1 VTVETWRYLLT
12 VEGRE
17 IDLSDGE
24 ATLGR
29 SRTATVRLEHE
40 SVSRSHALLTLHRG
54 EVTIRDLNSS
64 NGTWLSGKR
73 LASETR
79 LSHGG
84 RVQLGA
90 AVVELKIIPP
100 NVPSERTALMD
111 ASELPG
117 GPAAPVPAAVAAP
130 PVPAV
135 PAPATHEDRA
145 LVPDDA
151 ELGTLSGLG
160 EKPMTASG
168 LFGEIDRQ
176 ALAAQAEPSLFVDE
190 VSPAPPAAPVAPPAA
205 PPPPLPPP
213 PPAEAVTL
221 PPPAPLGPSV
231 ADVPLPLGG
240 APPPPAVRVSDLAGK
255 IDRRAPG
262 ASRTAAAPPAG
273 LGGRLLS
280 VLVDSAIVSILNVI
294 LTAPVFLILY
304 FRPALSGPRPG
315 ADPVL
320 SGIALLSA
328 VLLAAAD
335 LLYFAGLWALRGRTP
350 GQALLKLAVIRRG
363 VPPGEGIGWSA
374 GILRFVF
381 FVLGAV
387 PLYAGWWIALFS
399 DDRLA
404 WHDRMAGTR
413 VVRTS

>member
-1 VTVETWRYLLT
+1 MTVETWRYILT

-73 LASETR
+73 LSNETR
-79 LSHGG
+79 IAHGR

-90 AVVELKIIPP
+90 AVLELKIIPP

-111 ASELPG
+111 ASDLPG
-117 GPAAPVPAAVAAP
+117 GAAASAPEPAAPPIAP
-130 PVPAV
+130 PPI
-135 PAPATHEDRA
+135 TYENQA
-145 LVPDDA
+145 LIPDQA
-151 ELGTLSGLG
+151 EPETRSGLP

-168 LFGEIDRQ
+168 LFGSVDRQ
-176 ALAAQAEPSLFVDE
+176 ALAAQAEPSLVISE
-190 VSPAPPAAPVAPPAA
+190 VSA
-205 PPPPLPPP
+205 PPPAPPP

-221 PPPAPLGPSV
+221 PPPSPLGPSV
-231 ADVPLPLGG
+231 GDVPLPLGG
-240 APPPPAVRVSDLAGK
+240 EPPPPAGRVSDHAGM

-262 ASRTAAAPPAG
+262 ASRTNAAPLAG
-273 LGGRLLS
+273 LGERFLS
-280 VLVDSAIVSILNVI
+280 VLVDSAIVSVLNVV
-294 LTAPVFLILY
+294 LMSPVFLILY
-304 FRPALSGPRPG
+304 FRPELSAPRPG
-315 ADPVL
+315 LDPVL
-320 SGIALLSA
+320 TGIALLSA

-350 GQALLKLAVIRRG
+350 GQSLLKMAVVRRG

-387 PLYAGWWIALFS
+387 PLYAGWWIAFFS

-413 VVRTS
+413 VVRTF

>member
-1 VTVETWRYLLT
+1 VTVESWRYLLT

-17 IDLSDGE
+17 VDLSDGE

-64 NGTWLSGKR
+64 NGTWISGKR
-73 LASETR
+73 LSSETR
-79 LSHGG
+79 LTNGG

-90 AVVELKIIPP
+90 AVVELAVIPP

-117 GPAAPVPAAVAAP
+117 GEVAPVPEAATAGPSPIAPVAIAG
-130 PVPAV
+130 
-135 PAPATHEDRA
+135 EDQA
-145 LVPDDA
+145 LVPDQGDL
-151 ELGTLSGLG
+151 ETRNGLG

-168 LFGEIDRQ
+168 LFGEVDRQ
-176 ALAAQAEPSLFVDE
+176 VLAAEAEAFDVREDA
-190 VSPAPPAAPVAPPAA
+190 SPPPAAPRPAPLPA
-205 PPPPLPPP
+205 PPPPPPP
-213 PPAEAVTL
+213 EAVTL

-231 ADVPLPLGG
+231 GDVPLPLGG
-240 APPPPAVRVSDLAGK
+240 APPTPAGRVSDLAGK
-255 IDRRAPG
+255 IDRRSPG
-262 ASRTAAAPPAG
+262 ASRTIAAPLAG
-273 LGGRLLS
+273 LGERLLS
-280 VLVDSAIVSILNVI
+280 VLVDFAIVSVLNVV
-294 LTAPVFLILY
+294 LMSPVFLILY
-304 FRPALSGPRPG
+304 FRPALSGSPPG
-315 ADPVL
+315 FDPVL

-350 GQALLKLAVIRRG
+350 GQSLLKLAVVRRG

-381 FVLGAV
+381 FALGAV
-387 PLYAGWWIALFS
+387 PLYAGWWIASFS
-399 DDRLA
+399 VDRLA

-413 VVRTS
+413 VVRSS

>member
-1 VTVETWRYLLT
+1 MAVESWRYLLT

-29 SRTATVRLEHE
+29 SRTATVRVEHE

-64 NGTWLSGKR
+64 NGTWISGKR
-73 LASETR
+73 LTTETR
-79 LSHGG
+79 LPHGG

-90 AVVELKIIPP
+90 AVVELKVVPP
-100 NVPSERTALMD
+100 NVPSERTSMMD
-111 ASELPG
+111 ASALPG
-117 GPAAPVPAAVAAP
+117 GEAAPAPAATAAPPPPAAPAP
-130 PVPAV
+130 II
-135 PAPATHEDRA
+135 DDDQA
-145 LVPDDA
+145 LVPDHGEIETRADP
-151 ELGTLSGLG
+151 G

-168 LFGEIDRQ
+168 LFGDIDRQ
-176 ALAAQAEPSLFVDE
+176 ALAAHGEAGLVLDE
-190 VSPAPPAAPVAPPAA
+190 APAALPAAP
-205 PPPPLPPP
+205 PPP

-221 PPPAPLGPSV
+221 PPPAPIGPSI

-240 APPPPAVRVSDLAGK
+240 SPSPPSARVSDLAGM

-262 ASRTAAAPPAG
+262 ASRTNAAPLAG
-273 LGGRLLS
+273 LGERFLS

-294 LTAPVFLILY
+294 LMSPVFLILY

-350 GQALLKLAVIRRG
+350 GQSLLKLAVVRRG
-363 VPPGEGIGWSA
+363 VPPGAGIGWSA

-381 FVLGAV
+381 FVLGTV

-404 WHDRMAGTR
+404 WHDRVAGTR

>member
-1 VTVETWRYLLT
+1 MTVETWRYILT

-24 ATLGR
+24 VTLGR

-73 LASETR
+73 LSNETR
-79 LSHGG
+79 LAHGR

-90 AVVELKIIPP
+90 AVLELKIIPP

-111 ASELPG
+111 ASDLPG
-117 GPAAPVPAAVAAP
+117 GAAAPAP
-130 PVPAV
+130 E
-135 PAPATHEDRA
+135 PAPAPPPIAPAAITYESHA
-145 LVPDDA
+145 ILPDHA
-151 ELGTLSGLG
+151 EPETRSGLP

-168 LFGEIDRQ
+168 LFGSVDRQ
-176 ALAAQAEPSLFVDE
+176 ALAAQAEPLLVIDE
-190 VSPAPPAAPVAPPAA
+190 ELPAQGAPAA
-205 PPPPLPPP
+205 PPPPAPPP

-221 PPPAPLGPSV
+221 PPPSPLGPSIG
-231 ADVPLPLGG
+231 DVPLPLGG
-240 APPPPAVRVSDLAGK
+240 EPPPPAGRVSDLAGM

-262 ASRTAAAPPAG
+262 ASRSNAAPLAG
-273 LGGRLLS
+273 LGERFLA
-280 VLVDSAIVSILNVI
+280 VLVDFAIVSVLNVV
-294 LTAPVFLILY
+294 LMSPVFLILY
-304 FRPALSGPRPG
+304 FRPELSAPQPGP
-315 ADPVL
+315 DPVL
-320 SGIALLSA
+320 AGIALLSA

-350 GQALLKLAVIRRG
+350 GQSLLKMAVVRRG

-387 PLYAGWWIALFS
+387 PLYAGWWIAFFS

-413 VVRTS
+413 VVRTF

>member
-1 VTVETWRYLLT
+1 MTVETWRYLLT

-73 LASETR
+73 LANETR
-79 LSHGG
+79 LPHGG

-100 NVPSERTALMD
+100 NVPSERTALLD

-117 GPAAPVPAAVAAP
+117 GR
-130 PVPAV
+130 AV
-135 PAPATHEDRA
+135 PAPPAAAVPPSPVAPPPVTPEDQA
-145 LVPDDA
+145 LVPDHA
-151 ELGTLSGLG
+151 EIETRSGLE

-176 ALAAQAEPSLFVDE
+176 ALAAPEEPALVADE
-190 VSPAPPAAPVAPPAA
+190 VSPAPPLAA
-205 PPPPLPPP
+205 PPPPP

-240 APPPPAVRVSDLAGK
+240 APPSPSARVSDLAGK

-262 ASRTAAAPPAG
+262 ASRTAAAPLAG
-273 LGGRLLS
+273 LGGRFLS
-280 VLVDSAIVSILNVI
+280 VLVDSAIVSALNVV
-294 LTAPVFLILY
+294 LMSPVFLILY
-304 FRPALSGPRPG
+304 FRPSLSGPRPG

-350 GQALLKLAVIRRG
+350 GQSLLKLAVVRRG

-387 PLYAGWWIALFS
+387 PLYAGWWIAFFS
-399 DDRLA
+399 EDRLA